1 MSGFLIDNCDEEEFP
16 SLPSPLP
23 APPLTP
29 ATTADEPVDEKGANE
44 RRVLLL
50 NELDTAEAEQRQAL
64 KRQKRL
70 HQKLKK
76 KKKEAKPTAVEPEQP
91 PTESEVIPTR
101 KSVDGQESSSD
112 WMIEYDIH
120 SLDPL
125 SQLTDEVRNSSTG
138 LTDEDRTAKVNLI
151 LKKIKKQQEELRKLR
166 QYVMSMLG
174 DQPKRTTTTA
184 TPLNSGT
191 ISQDLLLALLNQSNQ
206 TGCWL
211 CSGKMYSEVATQC
224 DEPTTQ

>member
-1 MSGFLIDNCDEEEFP
+1 
-16 SLPSPLP
+16 
-23 APPLTP
+23 
-29 ATTADEPVDEKGANE
+29 VNE
-44 RRVLLL
+44 RRVSLL

-76 KKKEAKPTAVEPEQP
+76 KKKKAADAEQP
-91 PTESEVIPTR
+91 PAESEAIPARNST
-101 KSVDGQESSSD
+101 DEQESSAD

-120 SLDPL
+120 ALDPL
-125 SQLTDEVRNSSTG
+125 SQLTDEVRNSSSV

-151 LKKIKKQQEELRKLR
+151 LMKIKKQQEELRKLR

-174 DQPKRTTTTA
+174 DQPKRTTTTTA
-184 TPLNSGT
+184 TPASSST
-191 ISQDLLLALLNQSNQ
+191 ITQDLLLALLNQSSQN
-206 TGCWL
+206 GCWL

-224 DEPTTQ
+224 DEPSTQ